1 MTERLLLSAPENV
14 DLSLIPLTEYGLR
27 HGLLTEDDLRR
38 LRAESLPLLRCQ
50 AERLT
55 GGRSSSLPAETA
67 EALLDSVFYT
77 VSLALKRCA
86 SPEEALTLLRQQPLD
101 TLFAAGQKR
110 LTRKV
115 QAARLMHDELTRS
128 LFSTPNAFYRT
139 TLVDGIAG
147 FFKLYRPAL
156 FAQETHITADYP
168 LFLPLQNQTG
178 IEFIERYLQNAL
190 CENGFLRCFPAEAVH
205 ELICAHHGRLC
216 PHPDEPAGAVAD
228 RSTALCAG
236 RSSCELP
243 LLCARCGRTIAP
255 RPFRPRSRRTF
266 CRRAAR
272 ALPRDPLSAALSI
285 LFTPLP
291 AGACGCAHTKPSIG
305 KARTVIGSGL
315 RFTAYSAKYSASI
328 SAHRA

>member
-1 MTERLLLSAPENV
+1 MTERRLLSAPENV

-67 EALLDSVFYT
+67 GALLDSVFYT

-128 LFSTPNAFYRT
+128 LFSTPNAFYRA

-156 FAQETHITADYP
+156 FAQETHITADY
-168 LFLPLQNQTG
+168 
-178 IEFIERYLQNAL
+178 AL
-190 CENGFLRCFPAEAVH
+190 IPMNL
-205 ELICAHHGRLC
+205 L
-216 PHPDEPAGAVAD
+216 EPAL
-228 RSTALCAG
+228 TAALLCALDG
-236 RSSCELP
+236 LP
-243 LLCARCGRTIAP
+243 ANSLCARCGRTIAP

-266 CRRAAR
+266 CRHAAR
-272 ALPRDPLSAALSI
+272 ALPRNSLPAALSI

-315 RFTAYSAKYSASI
+315 RFAAYSAKYSASI

>member
-38 LRAESLPLLRCQ
+38 LRAENLPLLRRQ

-67 EALLDSVFYT
+67 GALLDSVFYT

-101 TLFAAGQKR
+101 TLFAVGQKR
-110 LTRKV
+110 LARKV

-128 LFSTPNAFYRT
+128 LFSTPNAFYRA

-178 IEFIERYLQNAL
+178 I
-190 CENGFLRCFPAEAVH
+190 
-205 ELICAHHGRLC
+205 
-216 PHPDEPAGAVAD
+216 
-228 RSTALCAG
+228 
-236 RSSCELP
+236 
-243 LLCARCGRTIAP
+243 
-255 RPFRPRSRRTF
+255 
-266 CRRAAR
+266 
-272 ALPRDPLSAALSI
+272 
-285 LFTPLP
+285 
-291 AGACGCAHTKPSIG
+291 
-305 KARTVIGSGL
+305 
-315 RFTAYSAKYSASI
+315 
-328 SAHRA
+328 

>member
-1 MTERLLLSAPENV
+1 MTERRLLSAPENV

-115 QAARLMHDELTRS
+115 QAARVMHDELTAR
-128 LFSTPNAFYRT
+128 
-139 TLVDGIAG
+139 
-147 FFKLYRPAL
+147 
-156 FAQETHITADYP
+156 
-168 LFLPLQNQTG
+168 
-178 IEFIERYLQNAL
+178 
-190 CENGFLRCFPAEAVH
+190 RCLH
-205 ELICAHHGRLC
+205 R
-216 PHPDEPAGAVAD
+216 
-228 RSTALCAG
+228 
-236 RSSCELP
+236 
-243 LLCARCGRTIAP
+243 
-255 RPFRPRSRRTF
+255 RRTSRQITRSF
-266 CRRAAR
+266 CRYRIKPESSSSSATCKMRCAKTAFCAASR
-272 ALPRDPLSAALSI
+272 P
-285 LFTPLP
+285 
-291 AGACGCAHTKPSIG
+291 KPS
-305 KARTVIGSGL
+305 TN
-315 RFTAYSAKYSASI
+315 
-328 SAHRA
+328 

>member
-1 MTERLLLSAPENV
+1 MTERRLLSAPENV
-14 DLSLIPLTEYGLR
+14 NLSLIPLTEYGLR

-55 GGRSSSLPAETA
+55 GGHSSSLPAETA

-86 SPEEALTLLRQQPLD
+86 SPEEARTPLRQQPLD

-128 LFSTPNAFYRT
+128 LFSTPNAFYRA

-156 FAQETHITADYP
+156 YAQETHITADYP

-205 ELICAHHGRLC
+205 ELICTQHADYALI
-216 PHPDEPAGAVAD
+216 PMNLLEPTL
-228 RSTALCAG
+228 TAA
-236 RSSCELP
+236 
-243 LLCARCGRTIAP
+243 LLCALDG
-255 RPFRPRSRRTF
+255 
-266 CRRAAR
+266 
-272 ALPRDPLSAALSI
+272 
-285 LFTPLP
+285 LP
-291 AGACGCAHTKPSIG
+291 ANSLRCAPDAAERLLRGRSAPDLSKRFAVVLPALCREIHCPPRFQSYLHRCLPALAAVLAQNHPLEKPEP
-305 KARTVIGSGL
+305 
-315 RFTAYSAKYSASI
+315 
-328 SAHRA
+328 

>member
-1 MTERLLLSAPENV
+1 MTERRLLSAPENV

-77 VSLALKRCA
+77 VSLAPKRCA

-101 TLFAAGQKR
+101 TLFAAGQER

-128 LFSTPNAFYRT
+128 LFSTPNAFYRA

-156 FAQETHITADYP
+156 FAQETHITADY
-168 LFLPLQNQTG
+168 
-178 IEFIERYLQNAL
+178 AL
-190 CENGFLRCFPAEAVH
+190 IPMNL
-205 ELICAHHGRLC
+205 L
-216 PHPDEPAGAVAD
+216 EPAL
-228 RSTALCAG
+228 TAALLCALDG
-236 RSSCELP
+236 LP
-243 LLCARCGRTIAP
+243 ANSLCARCGRTIAP
-255 RPFRPRSRRTF
+255 RPFRPQSRRTF
-266 CRRAAR
+266 CRHAAR
-272 ALPRDPLSAALSI
+272 ALSRNSLSAALSI

-291 AGACGCAHTKPSIG
+291 AGTCGCAHTKPSIG

-315 RFTAYSAKYSASI
+315 RFAAYSAKYSASI